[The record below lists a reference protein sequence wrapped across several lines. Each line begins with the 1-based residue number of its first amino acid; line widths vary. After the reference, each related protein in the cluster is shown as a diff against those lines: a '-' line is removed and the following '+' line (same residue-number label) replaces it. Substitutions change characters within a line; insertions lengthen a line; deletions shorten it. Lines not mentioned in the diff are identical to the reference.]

1 MSNFENAAYIAAPE
15 IQIAIFCPQV
25 LSSIGFF
32 FNDERRNFGSV
43 QYFQTA
49 NLYLNLA
56 RRQFRIFVAS
66 FHHLANCLD
75 DKFPS
80 DLYVTGTKRPV
91 LFHVDYQ
98 WNQTVAHAHIDE
110 NNPSNIQSQFHPPD

>member
-1 MSNFENAAYIAAPE
+1 MTNFQIAAYIAAPE

-75 DKFPS
+75 DKLQSDPS
-80 DLYVTGTKRPV
+80 GTGTKRPV
-91 LFHVDYQ
+91 IFHVEYQ
-98 WNQTVAHAHIDE
+98 LDQTEEIWQTDE
-110 NNPSNIQSQFHPPD
+110 SHNTHSE

>member
-1 MSNFENAAYIAAPE
+1 MTNCQIAADIAAPE

-80 DLYVTGTKRPV
+80 DLSGTGTKRPV
-91 LFHVDYQ
+91 TFHVEYKLD
-98 WNQTVAHAHIDE
+98 QTEIGRE
-110 NNPSNIQSQFHPPD
+110 NV